1 MGVSLVSNVI
11 RISSYKSSYEVI
23 FDEDLFSNFH
33 KLDVNN
39 LIYIID
45 SKIAHIYR
53 DKFPIDFNDKNCI
66 IIEAKEENKSIE
78 KVIPIMHRLVT
89 MGMRRDHTLLAIGG
103 GVIQDITC
111 FIASIFLRGVK
122 WQFIPTTL
130 LAQADSCI
138 GSKSSINMEGVKNVL
153 GTFNPPEKIYVCSK
167 FLNSLQSSEM
177 HSGVGEMIKV
187 HAIAGPSAFK
197 LIAENFNFLFSN
209 RAILLSF
216 IRKSLEIKKEY
227 IEIDEF
233 DLGKR
238 RIFNY
243 GHSFGHAIEIAT
255 RFVIPHG
262 IAVTM
267 GMEVANKIALSR
279 NLISIVE
286 YQRMSPVL
294 KQNYSLYSNVEIP
307 INDFLSALKKDKK
320 NTATNLVLVMP
331 IGSDMTIDLVTVSMD
346 QEFVAQ
352 CESALLGLKK

>member
-1 MGVSLVSNVI
+1 M
-11 RISSYKSSYEVI
+11 I

-33 KLDVNN
+33 KLDASN

-45 SKIAHIYR
+45 SKIAQIYR
-53 DKFPIDFNDKNCI
+53 NKLPVNFDDKNCI

-78 KVIPIMHRLVT
+78 KVIPIMQRLVSI
-89 MGMRRDHTLLAIGG
+89 GMRRDYTLLAIGG

-153 GTFNPPEKIYVCSK
+153 GTFNPPEKVYICSK
-167 FLNSLQSSEM
+167 FLDSLQSSEM

-187 HAIAGPSAFK
+187 HAIAGPNKFDLFSK
-197 LIAENFNFLFSN
+197 NFNFLFSN
-209 RAILLSF
+209 RSILINF
-216 IRKSLEIKKEY
+216 IRKSLEIKKEF
-227 IEIDEF
+227 IELDEF
-233 DLGKR
+233 DLGRR

-255 RFVIPHG
+255 KFVVPHG

-267 GMEVANKIALSR
+267 GMDIANKIALYR
-279 NLISIVE
+279 GLISNAE
-286 YQRMSPVL
+286 CERMGPVL
-294 KQNYSLYSNVEIP
+294 KQNYSLYSDVDIP
-307 INDFLSALKKDKK
+307 LGNFLEALKKDKK
-320 NTATNLVLVMP
+320 NTAASLVLVMP
-331 IGSDMTIDLVTVSMD
+331 TGSDMTIDLVKVSMD
-346 QEFVAQ
+346 NEFIAQ
-352 CESALLGLKK
+352 CESALLSLKNEY